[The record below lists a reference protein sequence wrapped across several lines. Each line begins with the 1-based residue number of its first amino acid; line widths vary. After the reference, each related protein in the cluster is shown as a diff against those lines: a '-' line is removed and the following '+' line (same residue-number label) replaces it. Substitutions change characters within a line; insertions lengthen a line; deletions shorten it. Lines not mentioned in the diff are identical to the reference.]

1 MPDEQGAR
9 QEKPLGLTLGFFK
22 RFIEIHGGREAIKGL
37 TTGDVCMRFLLPYTA
52 ATKLSLVEHVSQ
64 QPDGHLYAKP
74 ATWFV
79 SHAWSYLYLDVV
91 DALDDFFQE
100 NGLDDS
106 VAMWFC
112 TFCNNQHEIQTK
124 SSLRSIGNVVMVM
137 SPWNCPITLKRTWC
151 VFEVYAS
158 IVENARF
165 EIAMGKSQ
173 LEAFLQDMKDSSSF
187 FQMLT
192 TIQSEKSETTI
203 PSDRDNIFR
212 LIQDEV
218 GFTKLD
224 RMVFE
229 AIEKWVFRTVER
241 EIERAPSWESKARL
255 LFTKAE
261 LAADIGQMQE
271 AASASQEAYDIYRE
285 INDDTLSDMWM
296 ALAQLAVFLRDLG
309 HSFEE
314 VESMFINAL
323 THLTG
328 LLTKKHV
335 DTLGVMSLLGQFYMF
350 HGKYYSAEPVLME
363 CFELRRQVLGE
374 DHLGT
379 RVTMSN
385 ISTVMRYQKRYE
397 EALQW
402 AQRCYDIECRVL
414 GADHPE
420 SYRLRNEMGLV
431 YRTLGHFDLAE
442 EHLNNACRV
451 CLRIYGPNH
460 PHTLIS
466 QYTLGENYRLQ
477 GKYSEAEE
485 ILLRCLKEDDANMR
499 TKEYCRVT
507 KCLDW
512 STW

>member
-1 MPDEQGAR
+1 
-9 QEKPLGLTLGFFK
+9 
-22 RFIEIHGGREAIKGL
+22 
-37 TTGDVCMRFLLPYTA
+37 
-52 ATKLSLVEHVSQ
+52 
-64 QPDGHLYAKP
+64 
-74 ATWFV
+74 
-79 SHAWSYLYLDVV
+79 
-91 DALDDFFQE
+91 
-100 NGLDDS
+100 
-106 VAMWFC
+106 
-112 TFCNNQHEIQTK
+112 
-124 SSLRSIGNVVMVM
+124 MVM
-137 SPWNCPITLKRTWC
+137 SPWNDPITLKRTWC

-173 LEAFLQDMKDSSSF
+173 REAFLQDMKDSSSF

-229 AIEKWVFRTVER
+229 AIETWVFRTVER
-241 EIERAPSWESKARL
+241 EIERAPSLESKARL

-261 LAADIGQMQE
+261 LTADIGQMQE

-285 INDDTLSDMWM
+285 INDETLPGMWVT
-296 ALAQLAVFLRDLG
+296 LAQLAVFLKNIGR
-309 HSFEE
+309 SFEE

-335 DTLGVMSLLGQFYMF
+335 DTMSTMSCFGQFYMF
-350 HGKYYSAEPVLME
+350 HDKYYSAEPVLME
-363 CFELRRQVLGE
+363 CFELRHQVLGE
-374 DHLGT
+374 DHPAT
-379 RVTMSN
+379 RETMSN

-431 YRTLGHFDLAE
+431 YRALGRFDLAE
-442 EHLNNACRV
+442 EHSNHACR
-451 CLRIYGPNH
+451 
-460 PHTLIS
+460 
-466 QYTLGENYRLQ
+466 YTLGENYRLQ

-485 ILLRCLKEDDANMR
+485 ILLRCLKEDNAYVR
-499 TKEYCRVT
+499 TKEYCRV
-507 KCLDW
+507 
-512 STW
+512 SPYM

>member
-1 MPDEQGAR
+1 
-9 QEKPLGLTLGFFK
+9 
-22 RFIEIHGGREAIKGL
+22 
-37 TTGDVCMRFLLPYTA
+37 
-52 ATKLSLVEHVSQ
+52 
-64 QPDGHLYAKP
+64 
-74 ATWFV
+74 
-79 SHAWSYLYLDVV
+79 
-91 DALDDFFQE
+91 
-100 NGLDDS
+100 
-106 VAMWFC
+106 
-112 TFCNNQHEIQTK
+112 
-124 SSLRSIGNVVMVM
+124 
-137 SPWNCPITLKRTWC
+137 
-151 VFEVYAS
+151 
-158 IVENARF
+158 
-165 EIAMGKSQ
+165 
-173 LEAFLQDMKDSSSF
+173 
-187 FQMLT
+187 MLT

-229 AIEKWVFRTVER
+229 TIEKWVFRRVEKQ
-241 EIERAPSWESKARL
+241 IIRATSLESKAL
-255 LFTKAE
+255 WLVTKAE
-261 LAADIGQMQE
+261 LTADIGQIQE

-314 VESMFINAL
+314 VESMFVNAL

-335 DTLGVMSLLGQFYMF
+335 NTLGVMSLLGQFYMF

-442 EHLNNACRV
+442 EHLNNAC
-451 CLRIYGPNH
+451 P
-460 PHTLIS
+460 
-466 QYTLGENYRLQ
+466 YTLGENYRLQ

-499 TKEYCRVT
+499 TKEYCNKMLGLVYVVT
-507 KCLDW
+507 QDLSRARTCLNEALKLLSDQGW
-512 STW
+512 SAERFSTYVTPLFTLKMQSGEFEHLEKIDAFEKDLHNAKSTQDVWMIVFAMVVMLKSMGCSMHARNVQPYLCTFVELVWISRSTGTSANTLLNF